1 MDISQMTVL
10 VTGAAS
16 GIGHAIAQGFLDD
29 RARVVGVDLN
39 AGGLEPL
46 ADRGAVTGVVDVSD
60 PDQVDDMVR
69 AALDQTGSL
78 EVLINN
84 AGLGFARLVVDHKP
98 DEFEQLMRVNL
109 FGPFYGMRAA
119 IAVMREEGFG
129 RIINVVS
136 RHAESGASAFAAYGS
151 SKAGLWALTRHAAS
165 ETRDEN
171 IRINCLI
178 PGPTR
183 TGMMP
188 RGQEPE
194 LVYPTARMLATL
206 PADGPTGKV
215 FWNEKEYVLFDPANE
230 SYRREFPKRGPGD

>member
-16 GIGHAIAQGFLDD
+16 GIGHALANGFLDD
-29 RARVVGVDLN
+29 GARVVGVDIN
-39 AGGLEPL
+39 ADGLEPL
-46 ADRGAVTGVVDVSD
+46 ANRGAVTLSVDVSD
-60 PDQVDDMVR
+60 PAQVDDMVR

-98 DEFEQLMRVNL
+98 EEFEQLLRVNL
-109 FGPFYGMRAA
+109 FGPFYCMRAA
-119 IAVMREEGFG
+119 IPVMREEGFG

-183 TGMMP
+183 TGMLP

-206 PADGPTGKV
+206 PLDGPTGKV

-230 SYRREFPKRGPGD
+230 SYRREFPRRR

>member
-1 MDISQMTVL
+1 MDLTEMTVL
-10 VTGAAS
+10 VTGAGS
-16 GIGHAIAQGFLDD
+16 GIGNALARGFLDD
-29 RARVVGVDLN
+29 GAQVVGADID
-39 AGGLEPL
+39 GRGLEPL
-46 ADRGAVTGVVDVSD
+46 ADLGAVTRVVDVSD
-60 PDQVDDMVR
+60 PDQVDEMVR
-69 AALDQTGSL
+69 AALDETGSL

-98 DEFEQLMRVNL
+98 AEFEQLLRVNL

-119 IAVMREEGFG
+119 IPVMREGGFG
-129 RIINVVS
+129 RIINLVS

-171 IRINCLI
+171 IRINGLI

-183 TGMMP
+183 TGMLP

-206 PADGPTGKV
+206 PPDGPTGKV

-230 SYRREFPKRGPGD
+230 TYRREFPRRR

>member
-1 MDISQMTVL
+1 MDIGQMTVL

-16 GIGHAIAQGFLDD
+16 GIGQALANGFLDD
-29 RARVVGVDLN
+29 GARVVGVDIN
-39 AGGLEPL
+39 ADGLEPL
-46 ADRGAVTGVVDVSD
+46 ANRGAVTLAVDVSD
-60 PDQVDDMVR
+60 PAQVDDMVR

-98 DEFEQLMRVNL
+98 EEFEQLLRVNL
-109 FGPFYGMRAA
+109 FGPFYCMRAA
-119 IAVMREEGFG
+119 IPVMREGGFG

-206 PADGPTGKV
+206 PLDGPTGKV

-230 SYRREFPKRGPGD
+230 SYRREFPRRR